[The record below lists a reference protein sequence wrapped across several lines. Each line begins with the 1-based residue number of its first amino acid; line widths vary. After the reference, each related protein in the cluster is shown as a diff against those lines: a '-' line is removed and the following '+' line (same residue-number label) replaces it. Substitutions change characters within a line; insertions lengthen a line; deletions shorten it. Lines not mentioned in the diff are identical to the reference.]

1 MIIEAIKSFLPKTY
15 NDRQIRKLQ
24 LIADEVD
31 ALESD
36 MQKMSDDELK
46 LQTQKLRDKV
56 KEQMDYGMTEM
67 DALEF
72 VLPEA
77 FATVRETASRI
88 LGERHYNC
96 QLIGGVAM
104 FRGNIVEM
112 RTGEGKTLV
121 STLPVYLHALMGN
134 GVHVVTVNDYLAKR
148 DSEWMGQVHRFLG
161 LSVGLIY
168 SGQGT
173 QEKAEAYACDITYG
187 TNNEYGFDYL
197 RDNMATHKD
206 EMVQRRNFCIID
218 EVDSVLI
225 DEARTPLIISGAAE
239 RNTELYIKAAGWVEL
254 MTREKDYTVDEKAH
268 SVYMTDEGIATAEKV
283 AGLENLYAPENL
295 KHLHHMEAALKAKE
309 LFKRDIQYVVQ
320 NGEVII
326 IDEFTG
332 RLMPGRRYS
341 DGLHGAIEAKENVPV
356 ASESLTLAQIT
367 FQNYFRLYNTLSGMT
382 GTAMTEV
389 KEFAEIYDLD
399 CIQIPTNKAIAREDK
414 PDLIYKTKQEK
425 YEAIVTTVKE
435 LNANGQPVLIGTI
448 SIENSEDLANAM
460 KAAGLECQ
468 VLNAKYHEM
477 EAEIVAQAGQKGM
490 ITIATNM
497 AGRGTDIKLGEGV
510 ADCGGLYIIGSERH
524 ESRRIDNQLR
534 GRAGRQG
541 DPGTSQFY
549 LSLEDDLMRIFGG
562 DSLMGM
568 ANFLNWEYG
577 EVIDSRMVTKA
588 LENAQRRVETM
599 HFEARKHILKYDNV
613 MNEHRKIIYEQRAK
627 ALSEE
632 DLREDI
638 EFMLEKVV
646 EDSVKSYVHE
656 EIPQENWDFEEL
668 SYRLKDSF
676 LYPLPE
682 QYTQKSPKDLRQAIF
697 TDLKTIYEDKESR
710 LGPEFTRHIEKAILL
725 QTVDTSWKEHLTTM
739 EHLKEGIGLRGYG
752 QRDPL
757 VEYKLEATDLFNDMI
772 RRIKEETIS
781 LLFKL
786 EFNPEQ
792 ELEVDREE
800 ELRYSSTEEEMQE
813 LEEQKEAKL
822 QPIKK
827 EKIGRNDPCPCG
839 SGKKFKKCH
848 GQ

>member
-46 LQTQKLRDKV
+46 QQTDRLREKV

-72 VLPEA
+72 ILPEA

-121 STLPVYLHALMGN
+121 STLPVYLHALTGK

-197 RDNMATHKD
+197 RDNMATHKE

-239 RNTELYIKAAGWVEL
+239 RNTELYIKAAGWVQL

-414 PDLIYKTKQEK
+414 PDLIFKTKQEK

-477 EAEIVAQAGQKGM
+477 EADIVAQAGQKGM

-638 EFMLEKVV
+638 EFIWKR
-646 EDSVKSYVHE
+646 S
-656 EIPQENWDFEEL
+656 
-668 SYRLKDSF
+668 
-676 LYPLPE
+676 
-682 QYTQKSPKDLRQAIF
+682 LR
-697 TDLKTIYEDKESR
+697 
-710 LGPEFTRHIEKAILL
+710 
-725 QTVDTSWKEHLTTM
+725 
-739 EHLKEGIGLRGYG
+739 
-752 QRDPL
+752 
-757 VEYKLEATDLFNDMI
+757 I
-772 RRIKEETIS
+772 R
-781 LLFKL
+781 
-786 EFNPEQ
+786 
-792 ELEVDREE
+792 
-800 ELRYSSTEEEMQE
+800 
-813 LEEQKEAKL
+813 
-822 QPIKK
+822 
-827 EKIGRNDPCPCG
+827 
-839 SGKKFKKCH
+839 
-848 GQ
+848 

>member
-31 ALESD
+31 ALEPE

-46 LQTQKLRDKV
+46 LQTEKLRGKV
-56 KEQMDYGMTEM
+56 KEQMDFGMSEM
-67 DALEF
+67 EALEF
-72 VLPEA
+72 ILPEA
-77 FATVRETASRI
+77 FATVRETARRI

-121 STLPVYLHALMGN
+121 STLPVYLHALTGK

-161 LSVGLIY
+161 LTVGLIY

-197 RDNMATHKD
+197 RDNMATHKE

-239 RNTELYIKAAGWVEL
+239 RNTELYIKAASWVQM

-283 AGLENLYAPENL
+283 TGLENLYAPENL

-399 CIQIPTNKAIAREDK
+399 CIQIPTNKPIAREDK
-414 PDLIYKTKQEK
+414 PDLIYKTRVEK

-562 DSLMGM
+562 NSLMGM

-676 LYPLPE
+676 LYSLPE
-682 QYTQKSPKDLRQAIF
+682 QHTQKSPKDLRQAIF
-697 TDLKTIYEDKESR
+697 TDLKSIYEDRESK

-792 ELEVDREE
+792 ELEVEREE
-800 ELRYSSTEEEMQE
+800 ELRYSSTEEEMQD
-813 LEEQKEAKL
+813 LAEQKEAKL

>member
-197 RDNMATHKD
+197 RDNMATHKE

-239 RNTELYIKAAGWVEL
+239 RNTELYIKAAGWVQL

-710 LGPEFTRHIEKAILL
+710 LGSEFTRHIEKAILL

-792 ELEVDREE
+792 ELEVEREE

>member
-46 LQTQKLRDKV
+46 QQTDRLREKV

-72 VLPEA
+72 ILPEA

-121 STLPVYLHALMGN
+121 STLPVYLHALTGK

-173 QEKAEAYACDITYG
+173 QEKAKAYACDITYG

-197 RDNMATHKD
+197 RDNMATHKE

-239 RNTELYIKAAGWVEL
+239 RNTELYIKAAGWVQL

-414 PDLIYKTKQEK
+414 PDLIFKTKQEK

-477 EAEIVAQAGQKGM
+477 EADIVAQAGQKGM

-676 LYPLPE
+676 LYALPE
-682 QYTQKSPKDLRQAIF
+682 QHTQKSPKDLRQAIF

-792 ELEVDREE
+792 ELEVEREE

>member
-46 LQTQKLRDKV
+46 QQTDRLREKV

-72 VLPEA
+72 ILPEA

-121 STLPVYLHALMGN
+121 STLPVYLHALTGK

-197 RDNMATHKD
+197 RDNMATHKE

-239 RNTELYIKAAGWVEL
+239 RNTELYIKAAGWVQL

-414 PDLIYKTKQEK
+414 PDLIFKTKQEK

-477 EAEIVAQAGQKGM
+477 EADIVAQAGQKGM

-613 MNEHRKIIYEQRAK
+613 MNELRKIIYEQRAK

-676 LYPLPE
+676 LYALPE
-682 QYTQKSPKDLRQAIF
+682 QHTQKSPKDLRQAIF

-792 ELEVDREE
+792 ELEVEREE

>member
-46 LQTQKLRDKV
+46 QQTDRLREKV

-72 VLPEA
+72 ILPEA
-77 FATVRETASRI
+77 FATVRETANRI

-121 STLPVYLHALMGN
+121 STLPVYLHALTGK

-197 RDNMATHKD
+197 RDNMATHKE

-239 RNTELYIKAAGWVEL
+239 RNTELYIKAAGWVQL

-414 PDLIYKTKQEK
+414 PDLIFKTKQEK

-477 EAEIVAQAGQKGM
+477 EADIVAQAGQKGM

-676 LYPLPE
+676 LYALPE
-682 QYTQKSPKDLRQAIF
+682 QHTQKSPKDLRQAIF

-792 ELEVDREE
+792 ELEVEREE

>member
-46 LQTQKLRDKV
+46 QQTDRLREKV

-72 VLPEA
+72 ILPEA

-121 STLPVYLHALMGN
+121 STLPVYLHALTGK

-197 RDNMATHKD
+197 RDNMATHKE

-239 RNTELYIKAAGWVEL
+239 RNTELYIKAAGWVQL

-414 PDLIYKTKQEK
+414 PDLIFKTKQEK

-477 EAEIVAQAGQKGM
+477 EADIVAQAGQKGM

-676 LYPLPE
+676 LYALPE
-682 QYTQKSPKDLRQAIF
+682 QHTQKSPKDLRQAIF

-792 ELEVDREE
+792 ELEVEREE